1 MDTSRTHEVT
11 HAQFPWSW
19 VLIGT
24 VAMILVAGLIALQGN
39 GDDIVVRTHAEE
51 IPLGTPTASD
61 GVRETPI
68 SVPALYGTSSSTFT
82 GIREGGT
89 YAGAIPL
96 GTPTTFDGVRET
108 PIAVPALTGDA
119 SSTFTEVREGGEYH
133 TAAQDPTP
141 GPAPGR

>member
-19 VLIGT
+19 VLVGA

-39 GDDIVVRTHAEE
+39 GDDIAVRTHVDE
-51 IPLGTPTASD
+51 
-61 GVRETPI
+61 
-68 SVPALYGTSSSTFT
+68 
-82 GIREGGT
+82 
-89 YAGAIPL
+89 IPL

-108 PIAVPALTGDA
+108 PISVPALEGNS
-119 SSTFTEVREGGEYH
+119 SSTFTGIREGGEYN